1 MTGLLLATVLT
12 AAASIVTLVVLYAVA
27 TRPDAVPSGVVD
39 PFQPATGSD
48 PSADTLPTGCAM
60 SKTTPPAA
68 SEWQITTVT
77 NLSQVEDLLDCLEAQ
92 GFAEREVLTLGNSSF
107 AVRWR

>member
-27 TRPDAVPSGVVD
+27 TRTDAVPAGVVD
-39 PFQPATGSD
+39 PFQPTVGSD

-60 SKTTPPAA
+60 SKTTPPASA
-68 SEWQITTVT
+68 DWQVATLT
-77 NLSQVEDLLDCLEAQ
+77 NLSQVEDLLDSLEAN
-92 GFAEREVLTLGNSSF
+92 GFAEREVLALGNSSF